1 MSEGW
6 KAMAE
11 NVLTAILIVGA
22 PYVLISGGLFGKKKY
37 RVYGD
42 DVVTQV
48 SHGWFWNELNYY
60 NTSTETYTRF
70 RVIRPLYVKSVTGKR
85 PAVDYD

>member
-6 KAMAE
+6 TGMAE
-11 NVLTAILIVGA
+11 NVLTAMLIMGV
-22 PYVLISGGLFGKKKY
+22 PYILISGGLFGKKKY

-48 SHGWFWNELNYY
+48 SHGWFLE
-60 NTSTETYTRF
+60 
-70 RVIRPLYVKSVTGKR
+70 
-85 PAVDYD
+85 

>member
-1 MSEGW
+1 
-6 KAMAE
+6 MAE

-42 DVVTQV
+42 DVVTKV
-48 SHGWFWNELNYY
+48 SHGWFWNELHYY
-60 NTSTETYTRF
+60 NTSTETNTRF
-70 RVIRPLYVKSVTGKR
+70 CVFRPLYVKSVAGKR
-85 PAVDYD
+85 PAVNYD